1 MARFTARQVH
11 NGQGADCK
19 VFSRGNSSGRRPPS
33 GDSRDSPITLQNPE
47 LRAQVYDITKSSY
60 EMGAEWLRTF
70 NASELS
76 MWAPSRMLLIVL
88 REVT

>member
-1 MARFTARQVH
+1 
-11 NGQGADCK
+11 
-19 VFSRGNSSGRRPPS
+19 
-33 GDSRDSPITLQNPE
+33 
-47 LRAQVYDITKSSY
+47 VYDITKSSY